1 MAKRIFAMPDI
12 GILKSQGG
20 TAMSTISNTMTN
32 YAESAAIYNSTSSQS
47 KKAQDKESQNK
58 TTAAEEKMEIVKN
71 EDTAQK
77 VKVSGRTIGNPMLS
91 EKAAKY
97 YDELRK
103 KYGNMDFILVSKDQ
117 KEYAK
122 ANASK
127 YGNSNKMVVLID
139 EEKIE
144 RMAEDEKYRKQYEQV
159 IANGAKGL
167 TQMKTKLAQMGVN
180 VKSCGIKVND
190 NGASSFFATM
200 DKSFKAQN
208 KKRAEKQA
216 AKKAQKKA
224 DEKKAQK
231 KKQQEKIEEGRTER
245 KDAEENEEITFEADS
260 IDELLKKIENM
271 DYVEQPQD
279 KLREM
284 EQKVGRQFD
293 YSI

>member
-1 MAKRIFAMPDI
+1 MAKWIFAMPDT
-12 GILKSQGG
+12 GILKGQGG
-20 TAMSTISNTMTN
+20 TVMSTISNTMTN
-32 YAESAAIYNSTSSQS
+32 YAESVAIYNNKSSQDKKSQEKNS
-47 KKAQDKESQNK
+47 K
-58 TTAAEEKMEIVKN
+58 TEEKMEIVKN
-71 EDTAQK
+71 EENTQK
-77 VKVSGRTIGNPMLS
+77 VRVSGRTVGNPMLS

-127 YGNSNKMVVLID
+127 YGNANKMVVLID

-144 RMAEDEKYRKQYEQV
+144 RMAEDENYRKQYES
-159 IANGAKGL
+159 IISNGANGL
-167 TQMKTKLAQMGVN
+167 SQMKAKLAQMGKS

-190 NGASSFFATM
+190 NGAASFFATM

-231 KKQQEKIEEGRTER
+231 KKQQEKIEEGREER
-245 KDAEENEEITFEADS
+245 KESWDSDEITFEADS

-271 DYVEQPQD
+271 DYVERPED
-279 KLREM
+279 KLKEM

>member
-1 MAKRIFAMPDI
+1 
-12 GILKSQGG
+12 
-20 TAMSTISNTMTN
+20 MSTISNTMTN
-32 YAESAAIYNSTSSQS
+32 YAESVAIYNNTSV
-47 KKAQDKESQNK
+47 QDKKSQDKNSK
-58 TTAAEEKMEIVKN
+58 TEEKMEVVKN
-71 EDTAQK
+71 EEGTKK
-77 VKVSGRTIGNPMLS
+77 VKVSGRTVGNPMLS

-127 YGNSNKMVVLID
+127 YGNANKMVVLID

-144 RMAEDEKYRKQYEQV
+144 RMAEDEKYRKQYEA
-159 IANGAKGL
+159 IISNGQNGL
-167 TQMKTKLAQMGVN
+167 TQMKSKLAQMGVN

-190 NGASSFFATM
+190 NGAASFFATM

-216 AKKAQKKA
+216 AKKAEKKA
-224 DEKKAQK
+224 EEKKAQK
-231 KKQQEKIEEGRTER
+231 KKQQEKIEEGRKESKESR
-245 KDAEENEEITFEADS
+245 ESDEITFEADS
-260 IDELLKKIENM
+260 IDELMKKIENM
-271 DYVEQPQD
+271 DYVVRPED
-279 KLREM
+279 KLSEM

>member
-12 GILKSQGG
+12 GILKGQGG

-32 YAESAAIYNSTSSQS
+32 YAESVAIYNNKSSQDKKSQEKNS
-47 KKAQDKESQNK
+47 K
-58 TTAAEEKMEIVKN
+58 TEEKMEIVKN
-71 EDTAQK
+71 EENTQK
-77 VKVSGRTIGNPMLS
+77 VRVSGRTVGNPMLS

-127 YGNSNKMVVLID
+127 YGNANKMVVLID

-144 RMAEDEKYRKQYEQV
+144 RMAEDENYRKQYES
-159 IANGAKGL
+159 IISNGANGL
-167 TQMKTKLAQMGVN
+167 SQMKAKLAQMGKS

-190 NGASSFFATM
+190 NGAASFFATM

-231 KKQQEKIEEGRTER
+231 KKQQEKIEEGREER
-245 KDAEENEEITFEADS
+245 KESWDSDEITFEANS

-271 DYVEQPQD
+271 DYVERPED
-279 KLREM
+279 KLKEM